1 MKSTNICIVLLTTL
15 PPINGTFKGLKL
27 NKLYK
32 FFIFWFKAYLDHLT
46 ISKIRISL
54 PQLRVAS
61 HRLCIETGR
70 WQKPQQI
77 PLIDRK
83 CSVCNVLE
91 DEYHF
96 VLECCL
102 YEGLRKKFLPV
113 YYYKRPS
120 RIISPDKARKVV
132 IYPLKT
138 GIYTH

>member
-1 MKSTNICIVLLTTL
+1 MYQSVGNTSTLLMLVKERINDRFIVDWQCRLRDSTRAS
-15 PPINGTFKGLKL
+15 
-27 NKLYK
+27 LYK
-32 FFIFWFKAYLDHLT
+32 FFSVFGFKSYLDHLT

-54 PQLRVAS
+54 SQLRVAS

-70 WQKPQQI
+70 WHKPQQI

-113 YYYKRPS
+113 Y
-120 RIISPDKARKVV
+120 ITINDQV
-132 IYPLKT
+132 
-138 GIYTH
+138 